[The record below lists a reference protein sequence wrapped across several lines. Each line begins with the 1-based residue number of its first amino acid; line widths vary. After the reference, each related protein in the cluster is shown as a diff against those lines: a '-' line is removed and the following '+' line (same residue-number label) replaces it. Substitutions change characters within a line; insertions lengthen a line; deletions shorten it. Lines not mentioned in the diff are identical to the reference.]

1 LCSLVERARKTVRGS
16 ADDIGWLQRDQSLP
30 TTEDGT
36 ARFLEILDSVR
47 SAEVP
52 NSNSMLMISEH
63 AFSDSFNMSFI
74 SYRPFHFSPE
84 KNEHKLPDSVV
95 YLLVPG

>member
-1 LCSLVERARKTVRGS
+1 MDVIIFHNMVCSFDNMLCSLVERARKTVRGS

-47 SAEVP
+47 SA
-52 NSNSMLMISEH
+52 
-63 AFSDSFNMSFI
+63 
-74 SYRPFHFSPE
+74 
-84 KNEHKLPDSVV
+84 KL
-95 YLLVPG
+95 LN